1 MRLHHIWC
9 QSLTAPHD
17 LPCQPPP
24 TLRRAA
30 RRTLKSAS
38 VVATQGSAV
47 ALPPPRGGRSP
58 SGTPRS
64 DILRNSTAIQRV
76 LPMAARRAHKSE
88 CGERRRGASRDGGL
102 RRGVARGTCRSQRQ
116 QPPRRVS
123 RPRAPANRALGSAA
137 GVATNFAIRSTM
149 LLLGTAGSRKIKIR
163 YARATRRDATS
174 SVVPRTQ
181 PDMRRTAA
189 WLTSS
194 AQCRHGGAGPRY
206 ASFRTRFRPLARTTT

>member
-1 MRLHHIWC
+1 MQRRSYPIRC
-9 QSLTAPHD
+9 QPLTAPHD

-24 TLRRAA
+24 TPRRAA
-30 RRTLKSAS
+30 RCTLKSAS

-47 ALPPPRGGRSP
+47 ALPGARGGRSP
-58 SGTPRS
+58 PGTPRS

-102 RRGVARGTCRSQRQ
+102 RRGVARGTRQSQRQ

-137 GVATNFAIRSTM
+137 GVATNFATREALAEAPRPADRAVAVRS
-149 LLLGTAGSRKIKIR
+149 
-163 YARATRRDATS
+163 ATE
-174 SVVPRTQ
+174 
-181 PDMRRTAA
+181 MFRTAP
-189 WLTSS
+189 S
-194 AQCRHGGAGPRY
+194 ATD
-206 ASFRTRFRPLARTTT
+206 TRAAHSRA